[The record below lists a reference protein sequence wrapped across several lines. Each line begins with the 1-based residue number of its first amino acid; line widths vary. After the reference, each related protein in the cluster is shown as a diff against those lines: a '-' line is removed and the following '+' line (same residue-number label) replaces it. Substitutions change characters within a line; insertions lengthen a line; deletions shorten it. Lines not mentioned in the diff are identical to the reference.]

1 MTKRKVPNI
10 QGPLPGPK
18 AKAIIDQDKIYVSPS
33 YTRDF
38 PVVAERGEGCWITDP
53 DGNVFLDFSS
63 GIAVTSTGHCH
74 PEVVQAIKA
83 QAEKLLHM
91 SGTDFYYPT
100 QSELARKLAEI
111 APGDSPKRVFF
122 CNSGAESVEGAIKL
136 ARNHTRRQRIVAFFG
151 SFHGRT
157 YGAMSVTASKVIQRR
172 FFAPFVPG
180 VHHVPYGYCYRCP
193 LNLDY
198 PECELECVDYID
210 DMLFKRNVPPD
221 EVAAILVEPI
231 QGEGG
236 YVVPPP
242 DYHQKLKALCEK
254 YGILYVADEVQT
266 GMGRTGKMYASEH
279 FGVEPDILCSAK
291 GIASGLPLGA
301 IIAKADVMDWEYG
314 SHASTF
320 GGNPVACAA
329 ALAVIRLLEGGLIEN
344 AARMG
349 QYLKDRLLEM
359 KKQYPFIG
367 DVRGKGL
374 MVGMEIVKDR
384 DTEEKG
390 VTERNFVVDEM
401 VKRGVILIGCGDNVL
416 RFVPPLVVT
425 QEEIDVCLEVLQEV
439 LGEVQVERSHASY
452 I

>member
-1 MTKRKVPNI
+1 MAERKVPKI

-18 AKAIIDQDKIYVSPS
+18 AKAIIEQDKIYVSPS

-74 PEVVQAIKA
+74 PEVVQAIQA
-83 QAEKLLHM
+83 QAAKLLHM

-100 QSELARKLAEI
+100 QSELAKKLAEV
-111 APGDSPKRVFF
+111 APGDSPKKVFF

-136 ARNHTRRQRIVAFFG
+136 ARYHTRRQRIVAFFG

-172 FFAPFVPG
+172 YFAPFVPG

-193 LNLDY
+193 LNLEY

-221 EVAAILVEPI
+221 EVAAIIVEPI

-242 DYHQKLKALCEK
+242 EYHRKLKQLCEK

-266 GMGRTGKMYASEH
+266 GMGRTGKMYACEH
-279 FGVEPDILCSAK
+279 FGVEPDILCTAK

-329 ALAVIRLLEGGLIEN
+329 ALTVIRLLEEGLIEN

-349 QYLKDRLLEM
+349 EYLQGRLLALKE
-359 KKQYPFIG
+359 QYPFVG
-367 DVRGKGL
+367 EVRGKGL
-374 MVGMEIVKDR
+374 MVGVEIVKDR
-384 DTEEKG
+384 DTEEKAT
-390 VTERNFVVDEM
+390 TERNFIVEEM

-416 RFVPPLVVT
+416 RFVPPLLVS
-425 QEEIDVCLEVLQEV
+425 QEEIDVCLDVFQEV
-439 LGEVQVERSHASY
+439 LAEVKIERSFPSY
-452 I
+452 M

>member
-1 MTKRKVPNI
+1 MAERKVPKI

-18 AKAIIDQDKIYVSPS
+18 AKAIIEQDKIYVSPS

-38 PVVAERGEGCWITDP
+38 PVVAERGEGCWITDS

-74 PEVVQAIKA
+74 PEVVQAIQA
-83 QAEKLLHM
+83 QAAKLLHM

-100 QSELARKLAEI
+100 QSELAKKLAEV
-111 APGDSPKRVFF
+111 APGDSPKKVFF

-136 ARNHTRRQRIVAFFG
+136 ARYHTRRQRIVAFFG

-172 FFAPFVPG
+172 YFAPFVPG

-193 LNLDY
+193 LNLEY

-221 EVAAILVEPI
+221 EVAAIIVEPI

-242 DYHQKLKALCEK
+242 EYHRKLKQLCEK

-279 FGVEPDILCSAK
+279 FGVEPDILCTAK

-329 ALAVIRLLEGGLIEN
+329 ALTVIRLLEEGLIEN
-344 AARMG
+344 SARMG
-349 QYLKDRLLEM
+349 EYLKGRLLALKE
-359 KKQYPFIG
+359 QYPFIG
-367 DVRGKGL
+367 EVRGKGL
-374 MVGMEIVKDR
+374 MVGVEIVKDR
-384 DTEEKG
+384 DTEEKAT
-390 VTERNFVVDEM
+390 TERNFIVEEM

-425 QEEIDVCLEVLQEV
+425 QEEIDVCLEVFQEV
-439 LGEVQVERSHASY
+439 LAEVKIERSFPSY
-452 I
+452 M